1 MKKIINLKNP
11 KQTKPKIHNYN
22 VCITK
27 IKPGMDV
34 DTCNLC
40 TQEAK
45 AKFKASLRHRVSPKL
60 VSAHSKEHFFAKG
73 KKQKQK
79 QSQTKTKN
87 DPLVLTSRR
96 VKELNLKD
104 KLLSIYISE
113 ETA

>member
-1 MKKIINLKNP
+1 MKKKINLKNP

-22 VCITK
+22 VCITR

-45 AKFKASLRHRVSPKL
+45 AKFKASLRHRASPKL

-73 KKQKQK
+73 KKQKQ
-79 QSQTKTKN
+79 SQTKTKN
-87 DPLVLTSRR
+87 DPLVLRSRR
-96 VKELNLKD
+96 VKELNFKD
-104 KLLSIYISE
+104 KLLSIYVSE

>member
-1 MKKIINLKNP
+1 
-11 KQTKPKIHNYN
+11 
-22 VCITK
+22 
-27 IKPGMDV
+27 MDV

-45 AKFKASLRHRVSPKL
+45 AKFKASLRHRASPKL
-60 VSAHSKEHFFAKG
+60 VSAKG

-104 KLLSIYISE
+104 KLLSIYVSE